1 MVLNQEVLFRFNML
15 SRLAS
20 PETSGSKL
28 QEQPEHYS
36 FSSLASP
43 EASGSKLREVK
54 EERALT

>member
-1 MVLNQEVLFRFNML
+1 
-15 SRLAS
+15 
-20 PETSGSKL
+20 L